1 MKILAIVSTIDLKN
15 KLGCTPAW
23 WQLLK
28 ALHEIGN
35 EVIVIPYLGSPVES
49 LWWKTYDNPCDKES
63 VIYNAYLEG
72 RKKAGK
78 SPSERTPLTPIATQ
92 IIKHYIKPKWEK
104 YLIGILEEERDT
116 SLLLFMSVPINHIT
130 GIPSK
135 IKSRFHIPV
144 VYYDGDMPTILPK
157 YTVDRGFKFNYYEN
171 ADVSEYDAFF
181 TNSKGC
187 VADLEKMG
195 AKNVSPLYYGVDPD
209 LVAPIEMEKN
219 IDISFFGY
227 GSDFREEW
235 MEKLITIPSQK
246 MPGVSFTVAG
256 GGFKINLGNA
266 KMIGDL
272 SYSQWRQFCCR
283 SKINLN
289 ITRWSH
295 TNVYAS
301 STSRPFELAA
311 FGSCIVSQPYSG
323 IEEWFEVGK
332 EVFVVESEKQ
342 AIETY
347 GWLLANKEERE
358 KASRSARE
366 RVLKDH
372 TFKHRAKQ
380 LIATSIGDPT
390 QRV

>member
-1 MKILAIVSTIDLKN
+1 MKILVIASTIDLKN

-35 EVIVIPYLGSPVES
+35 EVIVVPYLGIPVES
-49 LWWKTYDNPCDKES
+49 LWWRTYDNPCSKES
-63 VIYNAYLEG
+63 IIYNSYLEG
-72 RKKAGK
+72 RKRRGK
-78 SPSERTPLTPIATQ
+78 SPSEKTLLTPIATQ
-92 IIKHYIKPKWEK
+92 IIRHYIKPKWER
-104 YLIGILEEERDT
+104 YLMHILEKESDIALV
-116 SLLLFMSVPINHIT
+116 LLMSIPINHIT

-135 IKSRFHIPV
+135 IRGRFRIPV

-157 YTVDRGFKFNYYEN
+157 YTVGRGFKFNYYEGAN
-171 ADVSEYDAFF
+171 LSEYDAFF

-187 VADLEKMG
+187 IADLEEMG
-195 AKNVSPLYYGVDPD
+195 ARNVYPLYYGIDPD
-209 LVAPIEMEKN
+209 LVAPIEMEKD
-219 IDISFFGY
+219 IDVSFFGY

-235 MEKLITIPSQK
+235 MEKLITIPSRE
-246 MPGVSFTVAG
+246 MPETNFVVAG
-256 GGFKINLGNA
+256 GGFNINLGKA

-323 IEEWFEVGK
+323 IDEWFKVGK
-332 EVFVVESEKQ
+332 EMLVVNSPEE

-347 GWLLANKEERE
+347 RGLLSDDTKREEMG
-358 KASRSARE
+358 KKARE
-366 RVLKDH
+366 RVLREH
-372 TFKHRAKQ
+372 TFKHRATGFIK
-380 LIATSIGDPT
+380 IIDGIKTS
-390 QRV
+390 V